1 MASTTI
7 LWLELQAA
15 VTALRLGKVIRKELS
30 MSIGKTYFSSDSTA
44 VLLSV
49 YNNKRR
55 FTVFVANR
63 LAEIERYSNPES
75 RSYVFSDL
83 NPADKVLQ
91 GVLAQRL
98 MSFTWIH
105 GPKFF
110 YRLFEELP
118 ELLRNCHC
126 CQKTFLHSKKS

>member
-1 MASTTI
+1 
-7 LWLELQAA
+7 
-15 VTALRLGKVIRKELS
+15 

-49 YNNKRR
+49 YINKRR

-63 LAEIERYSNPES
+63 LAEIERYSNPKS
-75 RSYVFSDL
+75 RCYVFSDL
-83 NPADKVLQ
+83 NSADKV

-98 MSFTWIH
+98 KSFIWIH
-105 GPKFF
+105 GPKFL
-110 YRLFEELP
+110 YRLFQELP

-126 CQKTFLHSKKS
+126 CQKTFLHSKKKSNPSLLGFRMRKPQACL